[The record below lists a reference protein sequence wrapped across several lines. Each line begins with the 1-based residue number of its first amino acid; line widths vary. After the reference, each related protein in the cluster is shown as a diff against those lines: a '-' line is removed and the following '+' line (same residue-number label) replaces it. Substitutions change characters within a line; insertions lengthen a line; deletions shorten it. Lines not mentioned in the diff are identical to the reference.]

1 MEYLDLYDINR
12 QPLGEKI
19 ARGSKVIGSKYRMV
33 VHICIFNSDGKML
46 IQQRSPNKK
55 GFANLWDLSV
65 GGCSQCGETSQ
76 QAVHREV
83 LEELGLDIDFSHIRT
98 KLTVNF
104 EHGFDDYYIITRD
117 VELSELTL
125 QEEEVVDAKWADLN
139 EIFSMIDDGTFAPYF
154 KSFIALLFDMRDKPD
169 NFNI

>member
-19 ARGSKVIGSKYRMV
+19 PRGSKVIGSKYRMV
-33 VHICIFNSDGKML
+33 VHICIFNSEGQML

-117 VELSELTL
+117 VELSELKL

>member
-12 QPLGEKI
+12 QPTGETV
-19 ARGSKVIGSKYRMV
+19 ARGGKVIGNKYRMV
-33 VHICIFNSDGKML
+33 VHICIFNSHGQML
-46 IQQRSPNKK
+46 IQQRSPKKK
-55 GFANLWDLSV
+55 GFSNLWDLSV

-83 LEELGLDIDFSHIRT
+83 LEELGLDIDFSKIRT

-117 VELSELTL
+117 VDLSEITL
-125 QEEEVVDAKWADLN
+125 QEEEVVNVKWADRN
-139 EIFSMIDDGTFAPYF
+139 EIFSMIDSGSFAPYF
-154 KSFIALLFDMRDKPD
+154 KSFIALLFDMKDKPD
-169 NFNI
+169 NFNL